1 MQTLYFAYAVYGFTF
16 AFISLS
22 VQFQLVNVYMYSS
35 AELAFAW
42 SCVSLPWALKPLY
55 GLVSDKVGRRVCVC
69 AGAFLSAVFLAYLP
83 NFEEWIVY
91 GMTLTSLCI
100 CFADVA
106 SDSIVVTYTKSRG
119 KALQSTCWTARSFGS
134 MIGTGLS
141 GMAYA
146 K

>member
-100 CFADVA
+100 CFA
-106 SDSIVVTYTKSRG
+106 R
-119 KALQSTCWTARSFGS
+119 RS
-134 MIGTGLS
+134 L
-141 GMAYA
+141 
-146 K
+146 